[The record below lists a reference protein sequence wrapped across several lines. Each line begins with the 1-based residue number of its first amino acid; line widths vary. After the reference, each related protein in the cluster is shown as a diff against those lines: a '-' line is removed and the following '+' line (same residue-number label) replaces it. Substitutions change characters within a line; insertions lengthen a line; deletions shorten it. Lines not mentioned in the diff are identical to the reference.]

1 MRIRSFDWDGA
12 DAPALAERIRALQS
26 PLGEVRETVASVIAG
41 VRERG
46 DDAVA
51 EFEARFG
58 AAAGVDPHTLPIPVA
73 EARAS
78 LERIDPELRVALET
92 AADNIRA
99 VADAQLA
106 NERRVELAQGQ
117 SVELREVPVG
127 SAAVYAPGGMASY
140 PSTVLMGCIPAKAA
154 GVPRVVLATPAGDGE
169 TA

>member
-58 AAAGVDPHTLPIPVA
+58 AAGVDPHTLPIPVA

-78 LERIDPELRVALET
+78 LERIDPELRGALET

-117 SVELREVPVG
+117 AVELREVPVG
-127 SAAVYAPGGMASY
+127 SAAVYAPG
-140 PSTVLMGCIPAKAA
+140 
-154 GVPRVVLATPAGDGE
+154 
-169 TA
+169 